1 MVSPESREVIH
12 VPQGVTVTITGN
24 MLKVKGKSG
33 ELSRSFTGGQG
44 IQLKKEGNDVIIHAD
59 LPRKKTRAL
68 VGTWS
73 AHIRNMVRGAQEP
86 YEYKMKI
93 CYSHFPIKTKVQ
105 GDRFV
110 IENFLGERTPR
121 NARIMGAAKVK
132 VSGEEISITGPD
144 VEAVSQT
151 AANIEQ
157 ATTIRGFDIR
167 VFQDGIYITSKG
179 A

>member
-1 MVSPESREVIH
+1 MVSPESNEVIH
-12 VPQGVTVTITGN
+12 VPQGVSVTITGST
-24 MLKVKGKSG
+24 LKVKGKNG
-33 ELSRSFTGGQG
+33 ELARAFPGQG
-44 IQLKKEGNDVIIHAD
+44 IAVKKEGNDVVVHAD

-68 VGTWS
+68 VGTYA
-73 AHIRNMVRGAQEP
+73 AHIRNMVKGAAEN

-93 CYSHFPIKTKVQ
+93 CFSHFPIKTKVQ
-105 GDRFV
+105 GDQFV

-121 NARIMGAAKVK
+121 KARIMGATKIKVA
-132 VSGEEISITGPD
+132 GEEISLTGPN
-144 VEAVSQT
+144 VEHVSQT

-157 ATTIRGFDIR
+157 ATIIRGFDIR

>member
-1 MVSPESREVIH
+1 MVSPESKEVIN
-12 VPQGVTVTITGN
+12 VPQGVTVTITGST
-24 MLKVKGKSG
+24 LKVKGKNG
-33 ELSRSFTGGQG
+33 ELVRSFSSQD
-44 IQLKKEGNDVIIHAD
+44 ILVKKEGNDIVIHAD

-73 AHIRNMVRGAQEP
+73 AHIRNMVRGAQEN

-93 CYSHFPIKTKVQ
+93 CFSHFPIKTKIQ
-105 GDRFV
+105 GDKFIV
-110 IENFLGERTPR
+110 ENFLGERTPR
-121 NARIMGAAKVK
+121 SARIMGASKVK
-132 VSGEEISITGPD
+132 VSGEEIVITGPN
-144 VEAVSQT
+144 VEDVSQT

-157 ATTIRGFDIR
+157 STIIRGFDTR